1 MENTDENINDKLREV
16 LGKMPDKL
24 KIFDGTID
32 IGLQLEYFEFSSG
45 LKKKNTLS
53 GDEIIALSPEL
64 YSKDAGVDRKKEI
77 LVLLSSVDRPEAY
90 RIIEKFVDAGD
101 LELKNWAILAFQE
114 SVMLLEASLLEETRV
129 FLSSG
134 LGGRDGKLRYQ
145 LVIAVKEGYEMSDYR
160 EKIIINEF
168 ETELKAKK
176 SILEKIEFTGK
187 YSIIEA
193 LVPFDVNLR
202 ELFRR
207 AIRECNRYGN
217 FIDTDFVVTN
227 IKRLEID
234 EIEKI
239 FTGRNNQEKQ

>member
-1 MENTDENINDKLREV
+1 
-16 LGKMPDKL
+16 
-24 KIFDGTID
+24 
-32 IGLQLEYFEFSSG
+32 
-45 LKKKNTLS
+45 
-53 GDEIIALSPEL
+53 
-64 YSKDAGVDRKKEI
+64 
-77 LVLLSSVDRPEAY
+77 
-90 RIIEKFVDAGD
+90 
-101 LELKNWAILAFQE
+101 
-114 SVMLLEASLLEETRV
+114 
-129 FLSSG
+129 
-134 LGGRDGKLRYQ
+134 
-145 LVIAVKEGYEMSDYR
+145 VIAVKEGYEMSDYR